1 MDLTDY
7 NKDHF
12 YELSANQKQHRL
24 VVVLD
29 GGTTLTSEQVRV
41 KQATK
46 VSMCLARRT
55 DEPRV
60 GYKRLTMSFTEAT

>member
-1 MDLTDY
+1 M
-7 NKDHF
+7 
-12 YELSANQKQHRL
+12 
-24 VVVLD
+24 LD
-29 GGTTLTSEQVRV
+29 GDTTLTSEQVRV